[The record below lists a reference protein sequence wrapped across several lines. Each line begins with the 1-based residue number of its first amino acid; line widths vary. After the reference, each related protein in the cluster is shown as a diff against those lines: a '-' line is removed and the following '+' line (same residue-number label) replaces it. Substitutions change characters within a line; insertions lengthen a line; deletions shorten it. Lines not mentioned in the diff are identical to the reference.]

1 MSNKRGEFYFPL
13 KREQL
18 LDESTDD
25 RFVLDND
32 IIIDEETDDT
42 LKNYLEDL
50 SSQLEKNI
58 NELYD
63 PKIYSLAYRLLS
75 CYNKSSQN
83 LKKKIMDFFTKYFKK
98 FSKEFEEYFERPSDE
113 QQLYQNTWRNAFKI
127 YIYTIDWVVENI
139 LNSLKGQAKEIKKG
153 RRKIKGNPN
162 VNDNNNNKKLASK
175 RSKKKKADNK
185 ILYNSD
191 EEDNNDEKIDTKE
204 FNNII
209 NKNIISILQSIQI
222 IINHCEIKNLF
233 KNKII
238 DDEIIN
244 KLIKICFDS
253 LEISIEIKVLENK
266 NLIFQT
272 LQLIISKYQ
281 SNTNIQLVLLK
292 LTTKIVN
299 LIYSQ
304 EQLVTPLG
312 DLIVF
317 CINGES
323 NLNKMAVDIIHE
335 VSKTVFEDKNMDS
348 QGLRNVGNFLV
359 LLSKKSSKTLYNNI
373 TSLLQLFDSESYV
386 IRNSLVDVITN
397 IIINL
402 LCKLDDINEVD
413 VRNNYLKAKE
423 NFIDILFRRIY
434 DKSSYCRAKILQ
446 DFEILC
452 DNNTISVQSY
462 LQLLNETSG
471 RLHDEKSIVRKRAIS
486 LIKKIIT
493 MYSVMFKCDKFLN
506 RDEIKELIENSRKKI
521 EEKENKIKFL
531 HNDTNINKINEA
543 INNEEKSKLNEEINK
558 EEMMIDFFKNYS
570 QVIDNIDKVVPCIT
584 ELLGSKNVTD
594 VCESI
599 ELFVVLHKLR
609 IQSADK
615 GVRKMLTL
623 IMKPEKNIKEEVIKA
638 FKTIYF
644 DYSLNKDVQAA
655 SLVYFCAQ
663 LNFSEFTCI
672 DELFKYILSD
682 NKFDKSVFKEIWKI
696 LLKRAENEIKNIKS
710 FNIDELNEKIRV
722 IEKESLTALQ
732 LINIASKYEE
742 EILLNY
748 SDLYIKNIHANLIKK
763 QINWVIIKHSLQG
776 LIKIYPLKKDISESC
791 LLRIAK
797 AIVREYGSQDNNW
810 FAAVKEMIDTIFQI
824 VNEPEKICEYLII
837 KLSQPFFI
845 SEDPIKNEETHNKFL
860 TQNLLSQVPIDI
872 NSQIPFS
879 NHTNTVSNNN
889 NPNIS
894 PMKLAQ
900 LIFVIGH
907 VALNMVIYGEKLEV
921 TIKKKITYIQSSS
934 SKKNKSHL
942 NISKDDINDI
952 AGGKEAEADY
962 NINLL
967 HKLIDEDILKKNLI
981 AKFIPMIIN
990 IAKESLI
997 CSGIELAKNQILY
1010 KSAILSLCKLMCI
1023 NQTFCQENLP
1033 FIFDLLRSDSINSDL
1048 KLNICLAFGD
1058 FINRF
1063 PNTLQQVITKFFNC
1077 LHSKDKNV
1085 VKYTLIVIS
1094 HLVLN
1099 DMLKLKGEVVD
1110 ICMLLDSY
1118 DTSIKNHVN
1127 LFFQEINSK
1136 GNNVIYNII
1145 PKALARLSSEY
1156 HNLPYEKFQNIARTL
1171 IKYVDKEKHIKDL
1184 VDKLFVKLKNSNE
1197 LIEWRNTTYVLSLL
1211 NYNNEKIM
1219 MKFLES
1225 YAEIKDK
1232 CDDDEDIKFNLGEI
1246 FNKFNKIQNLNPN
1259 VKETLENA
1267 EKKIMKGE
1275 KLIIK
1280 NNNSKKSSRTNS
1292 RGNSKNVSRSNSP
1305 PKKTNNKRTHKQMEA
1320 IDEADEIIDER
1331 KKSKSKSKRKF
1342 GKKSV
1347 KKNKGKKK
1355 KIESD
1360 SENVD
1365 DDDDEYSDYSDE

>member
-25 RFVLDND
+25 RFVLDNT
-32 IIIDEETDDT
+32 IIIDEETDDS
-42 LKNYLEDL
+42 LKNYLDDL
-50 SSQLEKNI
+50 SSELDRNI
-58 NELYD
+58 DSLYNS
-63 PKIYSLAYRLLS
+63 KVYLNVYRIL
-75 CYNKSSQN
+75 YNYNRSSQN
-83 LKKKIMDFFTKYFKK
+83 LKKKIIESFSRFFKK
-98 FSKEFEEYFERPSDE
+98 FSKEFEEFFEKSTE
-113 QQLYQNTWRNAFKI
+113 QQQLYQNTWRNSFKV
-127 YIYTIDWVVENI
+127 YIFTMDWVVENI
-139 LNSLKGQAKEIKKG
+139 INSLKGQVKEIKKG
-153 RRKIKGNPN
+153 RRKVKGSVNST
-162 VNDNNNNKKLASK
+162 NDNNNIKGKQSKKSK
-175 RSKKKKADNK
+175 RKKPDNNKA
-185 ILYNSD
+185 LYNSD
-191 EEDNNDEKIDTKE
+191 DEDLNNNEKIDPKE

-209 NKNIISILQSIQI
+209 NKNIISILYSIQN

-238 DDEIIN
+238 DDEIVN

-253 LEISIEIKVLENK
+253 LEISIEIKILDNK
-266 NLIFQT
+266 NLIFET
-272 LQLIISKYQ
+272 LQSIISKYQ

-397 IIINL
+397 VIINL

-506 RDEIKELIENSRKKI
+506 REEIKELIENCRKKI

-531 HNDTNINKINEA
+531 DNDTNINKINEG
-543 INNEEKSKLNEEINK
+543 INNEEKAKLNEEINK
-558 EEMMIDFFKNYS
+558 EEMMIEFFKNYS
-570 QVIDNIDKVVPCIT
+570 HVIDNIDKVVPCIT

-623 IMKPEKNIKEEVIKA
+623 IMKPEKNIRDEIIKA

-644 DYSLNKDVQAA
+644 DDNLSKDVQAA

-672 DELFKYILSD
+672 DELFKYILCDS
-682 NKFDKSVFKEIWKI
+682 KFDKSVFKDIWKI
-696 LLKRAENEIKNIKS
+696 LLKRPENEMKNIKAS
-710 FNIDELNEKIRV
+710 NIDELNSKIRT

-742 EILLNY
+742 GILLNY
-748 SDLYIKNIHANLIKK
+748 SDLYIKNINANLTKK
-763 QINWVIIKHSLQG
+763 QINWVLIKHSLEG

-791 LLRIAK
+791 LLRIAR
-797 AIVREYGSQDNNW
+797 AIVREYGNQDNNW
-810 FAAVKEMIDTIFQI
+810 FSASKEMIDTIFQI

-837 KLSQPFFI
+837 KLSQPFFMT
-845 SEDPIKNEETHNKFL
+845 EDPLKNEETHNKFM
-860 TQNLLSQVPIDI
+860 TQNLLSQAPIDL
-872 NSQIPFS
+872 NSQLQINTNSIQTPINNT
-879 NHTNTVSNNN
+879 NH
-889 NPNIS
+889 NIS

-921 TIKKKITYIQSSS
+921 TIKKKFTGIHSS
-934 SKKNKSHL
+934 SKKNKSNL
-942 NISKDDINDI
+942 NLSKDDINDI

-962 NINLL
+962 NISLL
-967 HKLIDEDILKKNLI
+967 HKLIDEDILKKHLI
-981 AKFIPMIIN
+981 AKFIPMIVN
-990 IAKESLI
+990 IAKETLI
-997 CSGIELAKNQILY
+997 CSNHELNKNQILY

-1023 NQTFCQENLP
+1023 NQSFCQENLP
-1033 FIFDLLRSDSINSDL
+1033 FIFDLLKSDSINSDL

-1063 PNTLQQVITKFFNC
+1063 PNTLQQVINKFFDC

-1110 ICMLLDSY
+1110 ICMLLDSS
-1118 DTSIKNHVN
+1118 DNSIKNHVN
-1127 LFFQEINSK
+1127 LFFQEINTK

-1171 IKYVDKEKHIKDL
+1171 LKYVDKEKHIEGL

-1211 NYNNEKIM
+1211 NYNSEKIL

-1225 YAEIKDK
+1225 YADIKDK
-1232 CDDDEDIKFNLGEI
+1232 CDDDEDVKANLNEI
-1246 FNKFNKIQNLNPN
+1246 FTKFNKIQNLNPN
-1259 VKETLENA
+1259 IKETLENA

-1280 NNNSKKSSRTNS
+1280 NNNSKKSSRSIS
-1292 RGNSKNVSRSNSP
+1292 RANSKNVSRSPS
-1305 PKKTNNKRTHKQMEA
+1305 KRKKRTHKQMEA
-1320 IDEADEIIDER
+1320 IDEEDEIVKE
-1331 KKSKSKSKRKF
+1331 
-1342 GKKSV
+1342 
-1347 KKNKGKKK
+1347 KKNKSKGRISKRNIKKK
-1355 KIESD
+1355 KPKKKKNESE
-1360 SENVD
+1360 SENDFED
-1365 DDDDEYSDYSDE
+1365 DYSEYSED